1 MKHPRQHPSSR
12 RTPARAAFTRWSTAL
27 LAAVSVTVVALS
39 TAGPAVAAP
48 VADDSREAGLWHAE
62 KLGFDSLRDSG
73 ATGAGVKIAVI
84 DTFVN
89 PDAPELAGANLQ
101 VRGTTCVDPDS
112 GEPRQ
117 IVSDDPAQ
125 AAHGTNV
132 VSMLVGNGVA
142 GDGGLG
148 ARGIAPEAEVW
159 FYGVGDL
166 DQAGSDQCKLQDPT
180 VEEGGID
187 LAHDIRWNGG
197 EVLNN
202 PEGIG
207 DPLSLAARAAIR
219 DGADVVSISTLG
231 GAAAAWDQVIFE
243 SLIAEVPIFVGV
255 LNPDAGF
262 ALYGGPF
269 AHNGAF
275 PVNAIQE
282 DGELLSDP
290 ETGAT
295 SSGEFNVALA
305 APGHD
310 LLGVGGSDGWGP
322 RLISGTSYATPLA
335 AGAAAL
341 GMQKYPDASPF
352 QVTQAML
359 RTTGSGG
366 VHEIEWAQDQLGA
379 GYLNVMEMLKAD
391 PSQFP
396 DENPQWVTSLDDPR
410 CVFDGK
416 PGYIAD
422 NGQVMCGWSSGP
434 FVEGY
439 EKYRAAYVDGEP
451 IVDLGEVQA
460 TPYTT
465 QPLEEEPTQVAQ
477 SAGVSPLMVALAV
490 VGVLVLLGG
499 ITVAIVLVVVSRK
512 RRRNREQTT
521 TY

>member
-1 MKHPRQHPSSR
+1 MRLRSALWVAIAGALTLSVGVV
-12 RTPARAAFTRWSTAL
+12 PAAS
-27 LAAVSVTVVALS
+27 
-39 TAGPAVAAP
+39 AAP
-48 VADDSREAGLWHAE
+48 IAEDSREAGLWHAE
-62 KLGFDSLRDSG
+62 KLGFGSLRESG

-101 VRGTTCVDPDS
+101 VRGTTCADPGS

-166 DQAGSDQCKLQDPT
+166 DQAGSKQCELQDPT

-187 LAHDIRWNGG
+187 LAHDITWDGG

-202 PEGIG
+202 PDGLG

-231 GAAAAWDQVIFE
+231 GDAAAWDQVMFE

-262 ALYGGPF
+262 ALYGGPYS
-269 AHNGAF
+269 HNGAF
-275 PVNAIQE
+275 PVNAIEE
-282 DGELLSDP
+282 DGTVLTDHK
-290 ETGAT
+290 TGAT
-295 SSGEFNVALA
+295 SYGGNNEALA
-305 APGHD
+305 APGNW
-310 LLGVGGSDGWGP
+310 LLGVGDDEGWGP
-322 RLISGTSYATPLA
+322 QLISGTSYATPLA

-366 VHEIEWAQDQLGA
+366 VHEIEWVREDDLGA
-379 GYLNVMEMLKAD
+379 GYLNVMEMLKTD

-410 CVFDGK
+410 CEQDGK
-416 PGYIAD
+416 PGHIAD
-422 NGQVMCGWSSGP
+422 NGQVMCGWSTGP

-451 IVDLGEVQA
+451 IAPFGELEA

-465 QPLEEEPTQVAQ
+465 QPLDEKPAQVAE
-477 SAGVSPLMVALAV
+477 SAAVSPLMVALAV
-490 VGVLVLLGG
+490 VGVLMLLGG
-499 ITVAIVLVVVSRK
+499 IAIAIVLVVVSR
-512 RRRNREQTT
+512 RRKQAATVGGQS
-521 TY
+521 

>member
-1 MKHPRQHPSSR
+1 M
-12 RTPARAAFTRWSTAL
+12 
-27 LAAVSVTVVALS
+27 
-39 TAGPAVAAP
+39 
-48 VADDSREAGLWHAE
+48 
-62 KLGFDSLRDSG
+62 GFDSLRDSG
-73 ATGAGVKIAVI
+73 AAGAGMKIAVI

-112 GEPRQ
+112 GEPHQ
-117 IVSDDPAQ
+117 IVSDDPDQ

-187 LAHDIRWNGG
+187 LAHDITWSGRKV
-197 EVLNN
+197 ENN
-202 PEGIG
+202 TSGLG
-207 DPLSLAARAAIR
+207 DSTALAARAAIR
-219 DGADVVSISTLG
+219 DGADVVSVSVLAG
-231 GAAAAWDQVIFE
+231 GPTDWDQVIFE

-255 LNPDAGF
+255 LNPDDLF
-262 ALYGGPF
+262 ALQGGPYM
-269 AHNGAF
+269 HNGAF
-275 PVNAIQE
+275 AINAIEE
-282 DGELLSDP
+282 DGSLLTDR
-290 ETGAT
+290 ETGMT
-295 SSGEFNVALA
+295 SGASGTIAVA
-305 APGHD
+305 APGGR
-310 LLGVGGSDGWGP
+310 LLGVGDDEGWGP

-366 VHEIEWAQDQLGA
+366 VHEIEWGLDELGA

-410 CVFDGK
+410 CEQDGK

-422 NGQVMCGWSSGP
+422 NGQVMCGWSASP

-451 IVDLGEVQA
+451 IAPFGELEA

-465 QPLEEEPTQVAQ
+465 QPLDEEPAQVAE

-499 ITVAIVLVVVSRK
+499 IAVAIVLVVVSRK

>member
-1 MKHPRQHPSSR
+1 MKHPRQHPASR

-27 LAAVSVTVVALS
+27 LAALSVTAVALL
-39 TAGPAVAAP
+39 AAAPAVAVP
-48 VADDSREAGLWHAE
+48 DSDAERARGLWPAQ
-62 KLGFDSLRDSG
+62 LWDLDNLRESG

-148 ARGIAPEAEVW
+148 ARGIAPKAEVW

-187 LAHDIRWNGG
+187 LAHDIRWDGAA
-197 EVLNN
+197 VVNN
-202 PEGIG
+202 PKGIG

-231 GAAAAWDQVIFE
+231 GAAAAWDQVMFE
-243 SLIAEVPIFVGV
+243 SLIAEVPVFVGV

-275 PVNAIQE
+275 PINAIQE
-282 DGELLSDP
+282 DGELLSEP

-366 VHEIEWAQDQLGA
+366 VHEIERAQDQLGA

-465 QPLEEEPTQVAQ
+465 QPLDEEPVRVAE
-477 SAGVSPLMVALAV
+477 SAGVSPLMVALVV

-499 ITVAIVLVVVSRK
+499 IAVAIVLVVVSRRRK
-512 RRRNREQTT
+512 REREQAT